1 MKFHSKDDT
10 NQNISS
16 LKLRINTVSEVDP
29 SFEIQIFKT
38 CLAPFFIV
46 HSQESN
52 KMIYEVSLDAALVV
66 FENESQRQA
75 SEKKLNNSNESRG
88 PLKYAFFSIIL

>member
-29 SFEIQIFKT
+29 SFKIQIFKT
-38 CLAPFFIV
+38 CLGPFFIV

-66 FENESQRQA
+66 FEKKPKA
-75 SEKKLNNSNESRG
+75 SV
-88 PLKYAFFSIIL
+88 

>member
-1 MKFHSKDDT
+1 MKFHSEDDT

-29 SFEIQIFKT
+29 SFEIQTFKT
-38 CLAPFFIV
+38 CLGPFFIV

-75 SEKKLNNSNESRG
+75 SEKK
-88 PLKYAFFSIIL
+88 